1 MTSNSVFSK
10 KQILVLLLLSLSI
23 LIIFT
28 IYQYN
33 SQVNKNNNIS
43 TNIVNNEIQKSLDK
57 KIFEIEGTITS
68 LSSFY
73 HSSNNFTSSSFSNIS
88 SNLIKYYPLIEK
100 ISYAQLL
107 KKEDLKEFY
116 EDMNNMGMLNYNIYP
131 SSKLN
136 TLLPIVYIYP
146 NSFRYSKYLA
156 YDLYSNFELKNILED
171 TSLKSNIK
179 YYSKEIT
186 NEKLNIINII
196 KASYF
201 GTITPNTRVEMIKQT
216 SGYFIISINLD
227 TLLNK
232 LHQEFPEY
240 YFSLK
245 QNIHIK
251 SQDKILNIFQS
262 RINLANQNDITIY
275 IQNITHLHDINISS
289 ILLNDFILIIII
301 LMLITILYKY
311 NENKIEKRNH
321 LKQLEKTEKLASM
334 GEMIGNI
341 AHQWRQPLSVIT
353 TLSTSMQ
360 MNAEANIL
368 SNEKLINSCDI
379 INKNAQYLSRTID
392 DFKNFIKGDRI
403 KSRFSLESNINSFLH
418 LLEGTIKNNNIN
430 IILNIEN
437 NLVIDGYEN
446 ELTQCFINIFNN
458 AKDALIENNIKEKY
472 IFISAYKSNNKI
484 IIEIKDNAKGIPS
497 KIISKIFEPYFTT
510 KHKSKGTG
518 LGLHM
523 VYSLI
528 VDGMKGSIEAK
539 NIKYDYNNSNY
550 KGAIF
555 TIII

>member
-458 AKDALIENNIKEKY
+458 AKDALIDNNIKEKY